1 MEETV
6 VFFRKI
12 LKPHFEIH
20 VSETA
25 PHRRNDIISL
35 RLVLARALIH
45 ASIQARARSEIF

>member
-12 LKPHFEIH
+12 LKPHFEIY

-25 PHRRNDIISL
+25 PHLGNDISF
-35 RLVLARALIH
+35 RLVLACALIH